1 MGRASKR
8 SKKVKTTDLSID
20 HKPMLPNEKKRIQ
33 NSGGEVRKL
42 EGDVPHRVF
51 VRGRAFPGLAMSRA
65 LGDAI
70 ANAVGVSPE
79 PDIAVVKIDAQD
91 EFVILASDG
100 VWEFLKSK
108 TVSEAAH
115 ARGPAKLKESC
126 E

>member
-1 MGRASKR
+1 MAHCGDSRAILGKASKR
-8 SKKVKTTDLSID
+8 SKKVKVNDLTID

-70 ANAVGVSPE
+70 ANAVGVSCE
-79 PDIAVVKIDAQD
+79 PDVS
-91 EFVILASDG
+91 VIKVDPRTS
-100 VWEFLKSK
+100 S
-108 TVSEAAH
+108 
-115 ARGPAKLKESC
+115 
-126 E
+126 

>member
-1 MGRASKR
+1 M
-8 SKKVKTTDLSID
+8 
-20 HKPMLPNEKKRIQ
+20 
-33 NSGGEVRKL
+33 
-42 EGDVPHRVF
+42 F

-79 PDIAVVKIDAQD
+79 PDVSIIKIDSQD

-108 TVSEAAH
+108 TVGEAAH
-115 ARGPAKLKESC
+115 VRGKKQN
-126 E
+126 